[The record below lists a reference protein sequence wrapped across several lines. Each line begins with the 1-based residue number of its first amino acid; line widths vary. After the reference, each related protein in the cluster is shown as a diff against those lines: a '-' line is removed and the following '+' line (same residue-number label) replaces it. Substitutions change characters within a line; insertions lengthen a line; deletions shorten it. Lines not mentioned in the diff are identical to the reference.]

1 MTRKPLERLDFFYHI
16 NWGQS
21 CIWESSR
28 DKTQCSELNGLRVLY
43 RPDVGPFM
51 CEIPDYRSAFGC
63 PSPVLCLSH
72 ILFLKPPSL
81 KLNLHLMENWLID
94 HINGRSWWIQLT
106 LPIPTVVLGWW
117 FGALCGSGSMA
128 MFGLSGAVF
137 RSLTGSVLYVVLQ
150 WLIWERAH
158 TSKDLKWKFC
168 SQKVTSQT
176 VSSLQVLLVDRTWF
190 EWPRVNEH
198 SWILEQVWHPPSEH
212 RIKVSVLLEL
222 SLTNT
227 NTCLLRDTC
236 FWLWVFTSG
245 CFSPG
250 EHIHLAHHFIL

>member
-1 MTRKPLERLDFFYHI
+1 
-16 NWGQS
+16 
-21 CIWESSR
+21 
-28 DKTQCSELNGLRVLY
+28 
-43 RPDVGPFM
+43 M
-51 CEIPDYRSAFGC
+51 CEIPDCRSAFGC

-72 ILFLKPPSL
+72 VPCFGTAIL
-81 KLNLHLMENWLID
+81 KLNLYLVEDWLID
-94 HINGRSWWIQLT
+94 HINGWSWWIPLT
-106 LPIPTVVLGWW
+106 LPIQTVVLGRW

-128 MFGLSGAVF
+128 MFGLSGVVF

-158 TSKDLKWKFC
+158 TSKESKRKMKFC

-176 VSSLQVLLVDRTWF
+176 VSSLQVLRVDLTRF